1 MKKCSYCG
9 AEYPDDAVACVI
21 DQTPFGEIPREPA
34 TPIKLPP
41 FGIFSER
48 KIPISLTLVSYVFFV
63 TGAGL
68 FAAIGFLAFMIVF
81 LAGDYG
87 SSHIL
92 ISCVIGGVLAIS
104 AVCCLLMFP
113 IVMLIACV
121 IFAVG
126 FTLYEIV
133 THGGSVA
140 ILSRL
145 GEVTAAILFVY
156 ISRGIR
162 MSIRGWRTCALV
174 FIWFEFAFVAFSIVQ
189 HFLTKGHQQLGWT
202 TKDWLECALGVI
214 VLAWQYRVLTR
225 PDVRDLFGV

>member
-48 KIPISLTLVSYVFFV
+48 KIPISLTLVSYLFFV

-92 ISCVIGGVLAIS
+92 ISCVIGGVLRDFSSLLS
-104 AVCCLLMFP
+104 ADVSNCDAHCLRHF
-113 IVMLIACV
+113 
-121 IFAVG
+121 
-126 FTLYEIV
+126 
-133 THGGSVA
+133 
-140 ILSRL
+140 
-145 GEVTAAILFVY
+145 
-156 ISRGIR
+156 
-162 MSIRGWRTCALV
+162 RGWFHPIR
-174 FIWFEFAFVAFSIVQ
+174 
-189 HFLTKGHQQLGWT
+189 
-202 TKDWLECALGVI
+202 DR
-214 VLAWQYRVLTR
+214 YTR
-225 PDVRDLFGV
+225 R